1 VTDLE
6 QSLVAAVTELRSLGA
21 AFALV
26 GGLAVAVRAE
36 PRLTRDADLAV
47 SVHSDDEAEALV
59 LQLVRRGYRTVAM
72 VEQQATGRLAT
83 VRLTRAPR
91 DRDVV
96 TDVLFASCG
105 IEPEIVAAAT
115 DLEVVGGLMVPVAS
129 TGHLIAMKLLARDD
143 RRRPADADDLRGLA
157 AVATEEDWTVAA
169 TAVALM
175 HERGFARGRD
185 LVDALARLRRDGA
198 N

>member
-1 VTDLE
+1 MTDLE
-6 QSLVAAVTELRSLGA
+6 QSQVAAVTELRSLGA

-91 DRDVV
+91 ERDVV

-157 AVATEEDWTVAA
+157 EVAEEKDWTVAA
-169 TAVALM
+169 TAVALID
-175 HERGFARGRD
+175 ERGFARGRD

-198 N
+198 Y

>member
-1 VTDLE
+1 MTDLE

-59 LQLVRRGYRTVAM
+59 WQLVRRGYRTGAM
-72 VEQQATGRLAT
+72 GEQQATGRLAT

-91 DRDVV
+91 ERDVV

-105 IEPEIVAAAT
+105 IEP
-115 DLEVVGGLMVPVAS
+115 
-129 TGHLIAMKLLARDD
+129 
-143 RRRPADADDLRGLA
+143 
-157 AVATEEDWTVAA
+157 
-169 TAVALM
+169 
-175 HERGFARGRD
+175 
-185 LVDALARLRRDGA
+185 
-198 N
+198 